1 MASKRKKAWKEQL
14 KATAVGSLANIAIRE
29 AVSAPFAA
37 AGKRFLEST
46 EGLQMISG
54 VNKSNALT
62 SQVNDYDTIVN
73 RTGLGEEEFTR
84 QALRNAVVGKVEA
97 IHGDQWRTIAPWMPR
112 QIDDVVET
120 ELPRQLA
127 ENQAM
132 RDSFGGQP
140 KTSAQ
145 IRRSIETLNP
155 HATGPLEWAPKG
167 IGRLIGRR
175 DSIEEERKSA
185 VKTIAHGFGMTDF
198 SESELEE
205 LTGLV
210 MAGTSPIDVKWVRTN
225 AEKLLGDKRLVQVEE
240 QAVRAE
246 RLLRDGKEAT
256 LSLAESAADGTMS
269 QELATEYKAVQAKG
283 GANVDENGFVT
294 PAAWVA
300 NLYKRATGFDV
311 LGGTALETENILDRA
326 FSSEDLGDLVP
337 IINQQITDALTAER
351 YPGKGSLNYYELDPS
366 ASSEQ
371 RALKTEIDERVSRFT
386 LNIAQMAQDV
396 SVVQMGM
403 LFNMKDEKGDPLLPQ
418 EFMTSDTASVYQY
431 RLFVDNMKNLFA
443 GGYVEET
450 EIQPGKEKGMIA
462 SLVDSIMGVE
472 DKPIRIYTEIIKDPL
487 LGLLGTDDNNKP
499 TITGGRLQTIMAG
512 AASGDYD
519 WASIFPRGPAD
530 PRNIFKSDEDD
541 DGTDDGPK
549 DTRTTAERATA
560 GEDVGE
566 QRERKQVLVKT
577 AQKKDSYKKLS
588 PSEQYDWV
596 ADLEQEHRDAGSP
609 FPFAPTTNES
619 PFLEVGETEEF
630 TIGADSL
637 LTDERPSTFR
647 MSYGSDGEIE
657 IDQIGRLA
665 AAPGTERN
673 PTYGEIPEGNF
684 KNQIRW
690 ISKDYFGITDDL
702 INNHPDVP
710 EELIHGKINPLRGE
724 ASAGAVFGPG
734 SPARELKNIQQ
745 NLVGMFDIEGIFDYD
760 DIVDLLTQAHDT
772 ERS

>member
-132 RDSFGGQP
+132 RNSFGGP
-140 KTSAQ
+140 TKTNAQ
-145 IRRSIETLNP
+145 TIKSIEAVNP
-155 HATGPLEWAPKG
+155 HATGPIEWAAKG

-294 PAAWVA
+294 VPSVSFSTEVLDATRVSWVTA
-300 NLYKRATGFDV
+300 NEQRYMVPMITLASTDGAPSSLQTTNY
-311 LGGTALETENILDRA
+311 LGVRSFLTFILDTEGLSRKNKKLVTDQQ
-326 FSSEDLGDLVP
+326 SSP
-337 IINQQITDALTAER
+337 NINQ
-351 YPGKGSLNYYELDPS
+351 
-366 ASSEQ
+366 
-371 RALKTEIDERVSRFT
+371 
-386 LNIAQMAQDV
+386 
-396 SVVQMGM
+396 
-403 LFNMKDEKGDPLLPQ
+403 
-418 EFMTSDTASVYQY
+418 
-431 RLFVDNMKNLFA
+431 
-443 GGYVEET
+443 
-450 EIQPGKEKGMIA
+450 
-462 SLVDSIMGVE
+462 
-472 DKPIRIYTEIIKDPL
+472 
-487 LGLLGTDDNNKP
+487 
-499 TITGGRLQTIMAG
+499 
-512 AASGDYD
+512 
-519 WASIFPRGPAD
+519 
-530 PRNIFKSDEDD
+530 
-541 DGTDDGPK
+541 
-549 DTRTTAERATA
+549 
-560 GEDVGE
+560 
-566 QRERKQVLVKT
+566 
-577 AQKKDSYKKLS
+577 
-588 PSEQYDWV
+588 
-596 ADLEQEHRDAGSP
+596 
-609 FPFAPTTNES
+609 
-619 PFLEVGETEEF
+619 
-630 TIGADSL
+630 
-637 LTDERPSTFR
+637 
-647 MSYGSDGEIE
+647 
-657 IDQIGRLA
+657 
-665 AAPGTERN
+665 
-673 PTYGEIPEGNF
+673 
-684 KNQIRW
+684 
-690 ISKDYFGITDDL
+690 
-702 INNHPDVP
+702 
-710 EELIHGKINPLRGE
+710 
-724 ASAGAVFGPG
+724 
-734 SPARELKNIQQ
+734 
-745 NLVGMFDIEGIFDYD
+745 
-760 DIVDLLTQAHDT
+760 
-772 ERS
+772 